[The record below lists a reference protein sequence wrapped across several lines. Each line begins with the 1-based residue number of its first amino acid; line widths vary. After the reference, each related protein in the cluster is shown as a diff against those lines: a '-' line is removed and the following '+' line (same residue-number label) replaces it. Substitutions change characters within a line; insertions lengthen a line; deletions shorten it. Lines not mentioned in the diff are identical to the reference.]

1 MFEILGNIY
10 IDIYILIVA
19 FIKFILSQL
28 HSHYIREWLAL
39 CSILAWSAYY
49 STHVILK
56 QASRFCLQGNDFD
69 LRRS

>member
-28 HSHYIREWLAL
+28 HSHYIREWLVL
-39 CSILAWSAYY
+39 CSILA
-49 STHVILK
+49 
-56 QASRFCLQGNDFD
+56 
-69 LRRS
+69 